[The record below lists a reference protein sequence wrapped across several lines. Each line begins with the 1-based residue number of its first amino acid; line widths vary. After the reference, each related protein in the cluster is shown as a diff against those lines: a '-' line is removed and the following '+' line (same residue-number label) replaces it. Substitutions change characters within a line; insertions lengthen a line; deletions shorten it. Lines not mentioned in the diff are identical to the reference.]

1 MMTERKV
8 AGLTPSQTV
17 GPFFA
22 YALTP
27 AAYGLPELATG
38 MMAGEDGPGQR
49 ITVTGRVFDGAGAPV
64 TDAMLEI
71 WQADSTGTYA
81 RPGANAAFNGFGRTE
96 TDAEGRFTFTT
107 LKPGRVTDSQAGQ
120 QAPHLSV
127 SLFARGL
134 MIRLATRIYFGDE
147 PANATDPVLALVPA
161 ARRQTL
167 LAAPNG
173 ATYTLDIHL
182 QGENETVFF
191 DV

>member
-1 MMTERKV
+1 MTEANPRK
-8 AGLTPSQTV
+8 LTPSQTI

-27 AAYGLPELATG
+27 KAYDLPELVTGAMAGDGATG
-38 MMAGEDGPGQR
+38 ER
-49 ITVTGRVFDGAGAPV
+49 ITVTGRVFDGVGSPV
-64 TDAMLEI
+64 TDAMVEI
-71 WQADSTGTYA
+71 WQADSTGTYV

-96 TDAEGRFTFTT
+96 SDAEGRFTFTT
-107 LKPGRVTDSQAGQ
+107 LKPGAVSDGKGGL
-120 QAPHLSV
+120 QAPHLSL

-134 MIRLATRIYFGDE
+134 MIRLATRIYFADE

-161 ARRQTL
+161 SRRNTL
-167 LAAPNG
+167 IASCVG
-173 ATYTLDIHL
+173 ATYALDIHL